1 MSFSNINEIGIKCDE
16 IDALGGISH
25 IFTTK
30 NGGCSEGALSSLNMG
45 INRPDSR
52 ENIII
57 VIKPFVLLL
66 AQIIQKPYFRTR
78 HTRQT

>member
-52 ENIII
+52 ENLINNYKTVCAAIGADYT
-57 VIKPFVLLL
+57 KTVLS
-66 AQIIQKPYFRTR
+66 
-78 HTRQT
+78 H